1 MLEAEHE
8 WEQHHLRAL
17 VETAQRAGRSEREIR
32 AIVESSFTPA
42 GRQSVPPIRRARLVR
57 RLFGLHRG

>member
-1 MLEAEHE
+1 VLEGEHE
-8 WEQHHLRAL
+8 WEQQHLRAL

-32 AIVESSFTPA
+32 ALVEPSFVSP

-57 RLFGLHRG
+57 RLFGLDPG